1 MLRAGMEV
9 IVVITD
15 CNECFYQ
22 SMYCCCCCY
31 KFDELKWGEKFKY
44 LMSQKNGTVS
54 LDVSGISVTEKA
66 QLNTKCLR

>member
-1 MLRAGMEV
+1 MLRLDMEV
-9 IVVITD
+9 LVIITA
-15 CNECFYQ
+15 CNESFSQ
-22 SMYCCCCCY
+22 SMYSLTSY